1 LFDVHFK
8 ALFNLAL
15 LTARP
20 ISLSKV
26 LILLPVTDGRFVE
39 TGRVGT
45 GRVVGVGLVVGEGRG
60 FGSGLGMRSEN

>member
-1 LFDVHFK
+1 MDRPANK
-8 ALFNLAL
+8 
-15 LTARP
+15 LTK
-20 ISLSKV
+20 I

-45 GRVVGVGLVVGEGRG
+45 GRLVGVGLVVGDGRG